1 MPSKL
6 TIWCNAQFP
15 DDVTADL
22 IAGVGGHRLILD
34 EERAANIASGGP
46 SPTLAEAD
54 IAFGQ
59 PDANQI
65 MALPSLLWTHLTS
78 AGYTRYDRR
87 DLREALSARGAQL
100 TNSSSVFDEPCA
112 QHLLAFMLAQAR
124 QLPQALSDQIQT
136 HKWTY
141 AGLRPATRLLANQTV
156 LLLGFGAIARR
167 LVELLAPFHLDVI
180 TVRQHPRGDEIVPA
194 HPIGEIDRLLP
205 LADHV
210 VNILPASPSTDQL
223 VDANRFDAMKPGAIF
238 YNIGRGTTVDQDAL
252 IRSLQSGH
260 LRAAY
265 LDVVDPEPLPPEH
278 PLWSAP
284 NCWITPHIGGGHAE
298 EFPRL
303 VSHFLEN
310 LRRFE
315 AGEPLADRII

>member
-1 MPSKL
+1 ML

-22 IAGVGGHRLILD
+22 VVGVGENRLILD
-34 EERAANIASGGP
+34 EERAANISSGGP
-46 SPTLAEAD
+46 SPALAEAD
-54 IAFGQ
+54 VAFGQ

-65 MALPSLLWTHLTS
+65 MELPALRWTHLSS
-78 AGYTRYDRR
+78 AGYTRYDRA
-87 DLREALSARGAQL
+87 DLREALSSRGAQL

-124 QLPQALSDQIQT
+124 QLPQALSDQIKL
-136 HKWTY
+136 HAWTY
-141 AGLRPATRLLANQTV
+141 GKLRPETRLLANQTV

-167 LVELLAPFHLDVI
+167 LVELLEPFHLKVMA
-180 TVRQHPRGDEIVPA
+180 VRQHPRGEESVPTYA
-194 HPIGEIDRLLP
+194 IGELDRLLP

-210 VNILPASPSTDQL
+210 LNILPANPATDQL
-223 VDANRFDAMKPGAIF
+223 VDATRLGAMKPGAIF
-238 YNIGRGTTVDQDAL
+238 YNIGRGTTVDQEAL
-252 IRSLQSGH
+252 IRSLESGR
-260 LRAAY
+260 LGAAY

-315 AGEPLADRII
+315 AGEPLADRVV